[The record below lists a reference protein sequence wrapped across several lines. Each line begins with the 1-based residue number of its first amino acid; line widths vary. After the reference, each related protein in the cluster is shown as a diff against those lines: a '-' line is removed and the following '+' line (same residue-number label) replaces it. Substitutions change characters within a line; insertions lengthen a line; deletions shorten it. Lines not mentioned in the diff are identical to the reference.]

1 MTETQTLQNEQ
12 PMTLSQYAAM
22 LGKRGGSVKSARKTE
37 ANRRNGKLG
46 GRPKKQ
52 QEQPQPVAS

>member
-1 MTETQTLQNEQ
+1 MTEVQPTTNEQ
-12 PMTLSQYAAM
+12 PISLSQYAAM
-22 LGKRGGSVKSARKTE
+22 LGRRGGSVKSERKTL

-52 QEQPQPVAS
+52 QEQPQPVTS

>member
-1 MTETQTLQNEQ
+1 MTETQPPQNEQ
-12 PMTLSQYAAM
+12 LMTISQYAAM
-22 LGKRGGSVKSARKTE
+22 LGKLGGSVKSARKTE

>member
-1 MTETQTLQNEQ
+1 MTETQPLQNEQ

-22 LGKRGGSVKSARKTE
+22 LGKRGGSVKSERKTL